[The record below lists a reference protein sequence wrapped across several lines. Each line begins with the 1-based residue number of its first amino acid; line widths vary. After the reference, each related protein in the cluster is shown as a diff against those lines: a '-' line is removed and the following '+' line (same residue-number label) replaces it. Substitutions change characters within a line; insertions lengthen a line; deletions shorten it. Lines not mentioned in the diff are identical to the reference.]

1 MKPEG
6 IPDDIWEAAQF
17 VMGWEHRLMP
27 DNARHLTGEV
37 ARALLAERL
46 KERERCAAV
55 AERDVD
61 WTQFARQSRK
71 DYKGEET
78 NAFAAPEDDHL
89 PSPANVFAYTNGIAS
104 GRVIAATIRSGK

>member
-1 MKPEG
+1 MKTSD

-46 KERERCAAV
+46 KERERMAKVDEPVWLAELDVLRAALRMAEYILADDHDHTTAEHETALRAVREAV
-55 AERDVD
+55 A
-61 WTQFARQSRK
+61 RK
-71 DYKGEET
+71 PPT
-78 NAFAAPEDDHL
+78 
-89 PSPANVFAYTNGIAS
+89 S
-104 GRVIAATIRSGK
+104 IRSRP

>member
-1 MKPEG
+1 MKPSD

-46 KERERCAAV
+46 KERERIASVDELDVLRAALRMAEYILADDHDHTTAEHETALRAVREAV
-55 AERDVD
+55 A
-61 WTQFARQSRK
+61 RK
-71 DYKGEET
+71 PPT
-78 NAFAAPEDDHL
+78 
-89 PSPANVFAYTNGIAS
+89 S
-104 GRVIAATIRSGK
+104 IRSRP